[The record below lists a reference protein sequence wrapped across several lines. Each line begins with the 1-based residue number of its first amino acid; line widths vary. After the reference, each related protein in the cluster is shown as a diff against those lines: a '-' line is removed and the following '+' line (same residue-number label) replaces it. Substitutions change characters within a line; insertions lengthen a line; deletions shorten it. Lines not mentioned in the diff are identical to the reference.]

1 MLRVVRGLDEH
12 DRVIVNGLMRAR
24 PGVKVTPLTEAQMQ
38 EMQKKQQQ
46 QKNGGQGQPKGEAP
60 KQKDE
65 SFKSTPESGTKAS
78 EKTMAAP
85 ADKPKETGQ
94 SAPKAE
100 PAIRE
105 KIFANM
111 SKRAADM
118 MRDDL
123 EVKGP
128 VRLSDV
134 DAAQKEVLA
143 IARKL
148 SDAGQLSLSSGGD
161 EYV

>member
-1 MLRVVRGLDEH
+1 MSTAIGSEQIRKFVYVVNDQNTVGQKFVTLGALHGKLRVVRGLDEN

-46 QKNGGQGQPKGEAP
+46 QKNGGQAQPKGEAP

-85 ADKPKETGQ
+85 ADKPKEAGQ

-100 PAIRE
+100 PE
-105 KIFANM
+105 K
-111 SKRAADM
+111 K
-118 MRDDL
+118 
-123 EVKGP
+123 
-128 VRLSDV
+128 
-134 DAAQKEVLA
+134 
-143 IARKL
+143 
-148 SDAGQLSLSSGGD
+148 
-161 EYV
+161 